1 MKFSSNLKHPA
12 EDQAGRGAK
21 HSLKKIA
28 VAVPVSAIAVIAAVE
43 VAAVIRFNC
52 LSIANMLKP

>member
-1 MKFSSNLKHPA
+1 MKHPA

-28 VAVPVSAIAVIAAVE
+28 VAVPVSAVAVIAAVE